1 MKTIT
6 LKEYKKK
13 FKKKWKL
20 HKEMENILVPDK
32 EVAEK
37 HYFDKDCA
45 LLIVDNL
52 TEEYRHL
59 TFMDVI
65 DILDQQNTY
74 IARLQKRKKNIE
86 VWDLNNI
93 KWLEKKTGQSFDL
106 LNEVMNLESAYLKLI
121 GVMNN

>member
-13 FKKKWKL
+13 FKKKWKI
-20 HKEMENILVPDK
+20 HKDMENILVPNK

-65 DILDQQNTY
+65 DILDQQNT
-74 IARLQKRKKNIE
+74 RMQKRKKNRI
-86 VWDLNNI
+86 
-93 KWLEKKTGQSFDL
+93 
-106 LNEVMNLESAYLKLI
+106 
-121 GVMNN
+121 

>member
-1 MKTIT
+1 
-6 LKEYKKK
+6 
-13 FKKKWKL
+13 
-20 HKEMENILVPDK
+20 
-32 EVAEK
+32 
-37 HYFDKDCA
+37 
-45 LLIVDNL
+45 VDNL